1 MPNSPPV
8 RADNGAPVKPDGN
21 LPLRGYKGS
30 IWEGGEEYSE
40 YTACCCAI
48 FAWKTSIRICQD
60 RLGTSRREQLKQKG
74 VGLCSAGYREP
85 GIAWWPGKIAA
96 GTKTD
101 ALAVRKTPP
110 SFFARRALVRIIRQ
124 DRLRTN
130 ISMQAG
136 REIEQ
141 NWVVFIKC
149 KRWQATYDIFPTV
162 LKLAGA
168 PPPPPGL
175 VIDGVDLAD
184 ALFKTDGSIDRCITF
199 YNYPHAA
206 TAADPIN
213 LSAMRCGDFKVYWW
227 VAGGAPAPIK
237 SGVQPEGRPAV
248 FNLAKVRTVLYCTV
262 SQASY

>member
-1 MPNSPPV
+1 
-8 RADNGAPVKPDGN
+8 
-21 LPLRGYKGS
+21 
-30 IWEGGEEYSE
+30 
-40 YTACCCAI
+40 
-48 FAWKTSIRICQD
+48 
-60 RLGTSRREQLKQKG
+60 
-74 VGLCSAGYREP
+74 
-85 GIAWWPGKIAA
+85 
-96 GTKTD
+96 
-101 ALAVRKTPP
+101 
-110 SFFARRALVRIIRQ
+110 
-124 DRLRTN
+124 
-130 ISMQAG
+130 MQAG
-136 REIEQ
+136 HEIEQ

-227 VAGGAPAPIK
+227 VARGAPAPIK

-262 SQASY
+262 LFCQSGLLLTLIQLRLAQSNLQRAIHILRSI